1 MIQELRKLI
10 KALVNE
16 SSSRPDS
23 GPGIVLSRWGGL
35 SPIRTT
41 GGPESR
47 GLYAFIHG
55 KVEPFLAG
63 STDPEGISSGTGR
76 PSRYALGRVSRRPAG
91 DRDPSLALRYFRY
104 DGPIYTHFNL
114 HDEEPA
120 GEGQVGDW
128 YLTTARELREYVFG
142 KKFVDDFKAS
152 AATFNDDTAAAG
164 RPRKRFLPVSSK
176 GSFSKDDFEVFI
188 PARGGKFLPYE
199 KDPRREAEFGE
210 ELPDRRTRLPMKAK
224 LDRDDQNAE
233 REAERKNSKYLSSTQ
248 ATRSFGPDWAE
259 KARIE
264 GEELRALWDRGRDR
278 GRYADF
284 ENFEE
289 FAAWMREKKLD
300 AKLRRDEYQ
309 ASILNKTEKLKK

>member
-1 MIQELRKLI
+1 MINELKNLI
-10 KALVNE
+10 RALLNE

-35 SPIRTT
+35 SPIPTT
-41 GGPESR
+41 GGPERR

-63 STDPEGISSGTGR
+63 STDPEGISSGTSR

-114 HDEEPA
+114 HDEEPV

-152 AATFNDDTAAAG
+152 AASFNADQAASG

-199 KDPRREAEFGE
+199 DDPRRDAEFGE

-224 LDRDDQNAE
+224 LDRDDQNAN
-233 REAERKNSKYLSSTQ
+233 REAERKNNKYFSSIP
-248 ATRSFGPDWAE
+248 ARSFGTDWAE

-264 GEELRALWDRGRDR
+264 KEEMLALWDRGRAR
-278 GRYADF
+278 GRYTDF

-289 FAAWMREKKLD
+289 FAAWMREKKID
-300 AKLRRDEYQ
+300 ANARRDEYR
-309 ASILNKTEKLKK
+309 ASILNKKEKLKK